1 MLKKLVILSFISWV
15 LLPVVLLSQT
25 KTPFSGDPAK
35 YKDELTTFMG
45 PNLNDVQKA
54 NLIKWDSLAFNKED
68 MTRII
73 DLTSQFYGRG
83 MRPVPHFNDLLVTLN
98 TFIISKSE
106 SDILGSWLT
115 GLSEIVFNPR
125 LNNESIDRYVKNTSL
140 MIKSNIL
147 AETSSIR
154 WKVKDSKLKFLH
166 DTVFYVEIKN
176 ATLTCYS

>member
-1 MLKKLVILSFISWV
+1 MLKKLIILSFISWV
-15 LLPVVLLSQT
+15 LLPAGLHSQA

-54 NLIKWDSLAFNKED
+54 NLNSFRVKWDSLAFNKEN

-106 SDILGSWLT
+106 SAILGSWLT

-125 LNNESIDRYVKNTSL
+125 LNNESIDRYVKTSCHQ
-140 MIKSNIL
+140 
-147 AETSSIR
+147 
-154 WKVKDSKLKFLH
+154 KLLK
-166 DTVFYVEIKN
+166 E
-176 ATLTCYS
+176 